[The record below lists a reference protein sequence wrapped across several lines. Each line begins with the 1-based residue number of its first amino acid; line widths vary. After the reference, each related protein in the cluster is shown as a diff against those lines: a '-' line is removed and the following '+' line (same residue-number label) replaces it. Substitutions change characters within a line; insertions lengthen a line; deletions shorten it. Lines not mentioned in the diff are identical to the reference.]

1 MTKQKI
7 LKIIHE
13 ETIKSHQ
20 NFLESKN
27 ECEKCQNLGSYIAT
41 VKLFNQVARLIIE
54 EKYENQES

>member
-41 VKLFNQVARLIIE
+41 EIGRAHV
-54 EKYENQES
+54 